1 MTVFLRDDLASHWNT
16 NNAFEQAASQQGD
29 IFRAR
34 EGRRTLRF
42 EQGGNS
48 YFLKY
53 HAGIGWKE
61 VIKNLTQAKLPI
73 ISAMSEVRAIK
84 AATKAGID
92 TMTIA
97 GFGERGHNPAH
108 TESFIVTDDLTDT
121 LSLEDAAAIWKGQ
134 LDIISKRHLIIRLAD
149 ITRRLHTAGINHR
162 DYYLCHFLVKQHD
175 FEAHNWDAPLYL
187 IDLHRSQIRK
197 QVPKRWLVKD
207 LGGLYFSAASLGLS
221 TTDIFRFISIYSG
234 LPPSKAIKQNPKL
247 WLRVKNEAERLYQ
260 RFYAIPT
267 TYPLSYQPIDE

>member
-1 MTVFLRDDLASHWNT
+1 MTVFLRDDLASHWNKDD
-16 NNAFEQAASQQGD
+16 AFEQAASQQGD

-42 EQGGNS
+42 NQGGNS

-121 LSLEDAAAIWKGQ
+121 LSLEDAAIAWQGKLGNV
-134 LDIISKRHLIIRLAD
+134 SKRQLIKRLAN
-149 ITRRLHTAGINHR
+149 IARRLHTAGINHR
-162 DYYLCHFLVKQHD
+162 DFYLCHFLIKQAD
-175 FEAHNWDAPLYL
+175 FEKKDWSAPLYL

-197 QVPKRWLVKD
+197 QVPMRWLIKD
-207 LGGLYFSAASLGLS
+207 LGGLYFSAAPLALS
-221 TTDIFRFISIYSG
+221 RTDLLRFITAYTGASART
-234 LPPSKAIKQNPKL
+234 AIRQNPRL
-247 WLRVKNEAERLYQ
+247 WLYAKKEAERLYE
-260 RFYAIPT
+260 RFYGVQAQS
-267 TYPLSYQPIDE
+267 PLQLPNSED